1 MYQID
6 YCKIVDSSY
15 HYHNLYDY
23 YYIYSFF
30 FLCGSACG
38 CVRQYE
44 NPSTLPHL
52 LPSTY
57 EVMYD

>member
-1 MYQID
+1 MNPID

-23 YYIYSFF
+23 YYIYFF
-30 FLCGSACG
+30 SMCGFASG

-44 NPSTLPHL
+44 YHSTLPHL
-52 LPSTY
+52 LPS
-57 EVMYD
+57 MQ